1 MVAIQNKRV
10 SVPRKFVRQYHL
22 KKLFYEQFPNKEE
35 RKEKIKQLAELLGV
49 QVVNI
54 RKYWNIRPDDT
65 ADISAKQLKII
76 ADFFDVK
83 MLSLFNLEGDIY

>member
-10 SVPRKFVRQYHL
+10 SVPRKFVRQYNL
-22 KKLFYEQFPNKEE
+22 KQLFYTKFPDKEE
-35 RKEKIKQLAELLGV
+35 RKEKVKELAQLLGV

-65 ADISAKQLKII
+65 ADISAKQLRII
-76 ADFFDVK
+76 AEFFDVS
-83 MLSLFNLEGDIY
+83 MLSLFNLVGDIY